1 MKKKTERELQ
11 RPSWSE
17 INRKEFEGLTKDI
30 YNNQGNNSFKII
42 INKRKMKNAEK
53 KKKLDGSNYT

>member
-42 INKRKMKNAEK
+42 INKKN
-53 KKKLDGSNYT
+53 L

>member
-42 INKRKMKNAEK
+42 INKRTYDLKNEKTK
-53 KKKLDGSNYT
+53 KKW